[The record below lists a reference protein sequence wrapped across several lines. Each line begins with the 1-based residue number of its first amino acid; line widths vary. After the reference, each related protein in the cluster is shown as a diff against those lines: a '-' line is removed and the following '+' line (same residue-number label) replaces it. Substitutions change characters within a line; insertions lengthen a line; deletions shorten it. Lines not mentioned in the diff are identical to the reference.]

1 MRIAVLLLG
10 LVLAGVSLGWW
21 LWTARPFDSGRVL
34 EATPAAVLEAR
45 VAVLEDEIRA
55 QTARIDRLE
64 RTLGALTGTTD
75 TDAGA
80 PAEVPLSTF
89 GGFDELM
96 LLSARRNINEG
107 LSSVD
112 IATLTDTFGIP
123 APALSDQCTEP
134 TSPRLLAALEVREI
148 AGMRMRMVRP
158 ALDSLERVLT
168 RVQADYPDLFE
179 QLRSYG
185 AFCVRLIRGST
196 ESISRHAFG
205 IAVDLS
211 IGGTLDAMGDGKTQ
225 FGLIILS
232 EYFYEEGWIWGA
244 AFGREDSM
252 HFEVSAEL
260 LRRWLDEGLL

>member
-1 MRIAVLLLG
+1 MRIAALMLG
-10 LVLAGVSLGWW
+10 LVLAAVSLGWW
-21 LWTARPFDSGRVL
+21 LWTARPFEQAEVRD
-34 EATPAAVLEAR
+34 ATPAEVLAAR
-45 VAVLEDEIRA
+45 VALLEDEIRT
-55 QTARIDRLE
+55 QTARIDSLE
-64 RTLGALTGTTD
+64 RTLAALSGT
-75 TDAGA
+75 
-80 PAEVPLSTF
+80 AEVGEPGAEMPLSTF

-107 LSSVD
+107 LTSVG
-112 IATLTDTFGIP
+112 IATLTETFGIP

-134 TSPRLLAALEVREI
+134 TSPRLLAALETREV
-148 AGMRMRMVRP
+148 AGLRVRMVRP

-168 RVQADYPDLFE
+168 RVQADYPDLFA
-179 QLRSYG
+179 QLRTYG

-196 ESISRHAFG
+196 DSISRHAFG
-205 IAVDLS
+205 IAIDLS

-260 LRRWLDEGLL
+260 LGRWLDEGLL